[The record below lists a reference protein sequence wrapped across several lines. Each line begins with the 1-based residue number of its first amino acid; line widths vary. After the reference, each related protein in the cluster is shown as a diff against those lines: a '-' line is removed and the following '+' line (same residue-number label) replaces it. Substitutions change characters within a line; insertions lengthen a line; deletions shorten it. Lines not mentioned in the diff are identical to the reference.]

1 MPKKKHGPRI
11 FLFVLATL
19 VILLVGYFVT
29 FKVTMR
35 FSRVMLLG
43 SVPFVLCFLWMFY
56 MVVYEF
62 VVKPLCQLIQ
72 NKKQP
77 GSEG

>member
-1 MPKKKHGPRI
+1 MPKKKHSPKI
-11 FLFVLATL
+11 FLFVLVIA

-35 FSRVMLLG
+35 FSRVMILG

-62 VVKPLCQLIQ
+62 VVKPLCRLIQ
-72 NKKQP
+72 KKKQP
-77 GSEG
+77 GIEG